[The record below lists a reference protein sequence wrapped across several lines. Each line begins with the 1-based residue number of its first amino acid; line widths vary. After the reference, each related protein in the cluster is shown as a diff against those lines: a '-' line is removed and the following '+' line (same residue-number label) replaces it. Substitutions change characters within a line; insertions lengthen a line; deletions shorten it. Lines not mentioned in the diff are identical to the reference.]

1 MSWWTMLCKR
11 AEQSSPTR
19 RRANQ
24 MKLPLIIAV
33 LIVYILLGSAAFLF
47 FEHAHHEQQIR
58 KWYFNHAINRRQ
70 FARAISRRIFNDTKN
85 LLIII
90 DREQTERVQAH
101 LVDALKQ
108 YEMQLDIIA
117 PDRREWHLFNSLNF
131 ALALLT
137 TIGHGNQLPE
147 TTAGQT
153 RFYNHL
159 ATAPTLIV
167 LLSVTVTIS
176 LGILVIFLVASLLAQ
191 RGPNTGKVDDRKIEV
206 PKFEVVVDEGGTSK
220 LAT

>member
-1 MSWWTMLCKR
+1 MV
-11 AEQSSPTR
+11 E
-19 RRANQ
+19 
-24 MKLPLIIAV
+24 
-33 LIVYILLGSAAFLF
+33 LF
-47 FEHAHHEQQIR
+47 FFFYLR
-58 KWYFNHAINRRQ
+58 KFEIN
-70 FARAISRRIFNDTKN
+70 F
-85 LLIII
+85 
-90 DREQTERVQAH
+90 
-101 LVDALKQ
+101 
-108 YEMQLDIIA
+108 
-117 PDRREWHLFNSLNF
+117 
-131 ALALLT
+131 
-137 TIGHGNQLPE
+137 
-147 TTAGQT
+147 QT